1 MSRTEWMQ
9 AQEGNSLSD
18 RTPALNFLLTREF
31 LSAWI
36 FFMTTEDDK
45 DTTHPMFLYFA
56 TEAKPVQT
64 LHSWIQNITESENL
78 QCLLGAEVPFVCL
91 LQRRELE
98 PSFSYYAIPTS
109 SVGKYLGRTQKQRAT
124 QTHLL
129 QQHVSRPPIHFTATF
144 KLEYTYTDWLTGD

>member
-36 FFMTTEDDK
+36 LFMTTEDDK
-45 DTTHPMFLYFA
+45 DTTQPMFLYFT

-64 LHSWIQNITESENL
+64 LHS
-78 QCLLGAEVPFVCL
+78 
-91 LQRRELE
+91 
-98 PSFSYYAIPTS
+98 
-109 SVGKYLGRTQKQRAT
+109 
-124 QTHLL
+124 
-129 QQHVSRPPIHFTATF
+129 
-144 KLEYTYTDWLTGD
+144 